1 MTASPTERA
10 KNAVPMTIPLPDR
23 KTKLPPAPQP
33 PLKKDLA
40 GAAFPEPLPKNLRKK
55 TQPKPTPV
63 LKFSPIAWSKLL
75 FLRDRGPTEVGGFAV
90 AQAENPLSVIDVCL
104 VSQSC
109 TEVTV
114 QFDDQGVAEFFDERV
129 DRGFRPEQFARIWV
143 HTHPGDSPHPSLTD
157 EETFARCF
165 GRADWAVM
173 FILARG
179 GDTYARLRFN
189 VGPGGS
195 LLIPVDIDF
204 ESPFPASDHTAWG
217 QEFESCVMREV
228 LFQKRSSDP
237 RTPQEIETSSGEPG
251 DPFEDFG
258 FWETGFMDDARA

>member
-10 KNAVPMTIPLPDR
+10 KNAAPMTIPLPDR
-23 KTKLPPAPQP
+23 TTKLSPTPQP

-40 GAAFPEPLPKNLRKK
+40 GAALPETPRKNLRKK
-55 TQPKPTPV
+55 TPPNPTPV
-63 LKFSPIAWSKLL
+63 LKFSPTAWSKLL

-90 AQAENPLSVIDVCL
+90 AQAESPLNVIDVCL
-104 VSQSC
+104 VPQIC

-114 QFDDQGVAEFFDERV
+114 QFDDQGVAEFYDEQV
-129 DRGFRPEQFARIWV
+129 DRGLRPEQFARIWV

-195 LLIPVDIDF
+195 LLIPVEIDF
-204 ESPFPASDHTAWG
+204 ESPFPGSDYAAWG
-217 QEFESCVMREV
+217 QEFESCVVREA
-228 LFQKRSSDP
+228 LFQKRSRDSQAP
-237 RTPQEIETSSGEPG
+237 EEVETSFREPG
-251 DPFEDFG
+251 DPFDGFD
-258 FWETGFMDDARA
+258 FWETGFMDDVRA